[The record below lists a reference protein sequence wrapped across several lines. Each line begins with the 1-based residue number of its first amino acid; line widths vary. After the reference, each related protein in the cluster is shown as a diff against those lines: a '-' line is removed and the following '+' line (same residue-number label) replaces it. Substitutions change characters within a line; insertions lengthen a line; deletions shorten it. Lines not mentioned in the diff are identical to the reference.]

1 MNRFSLS
8 IAAGALRHPPSS
20 LRNQFEKKIFIYY
33 HGRIITMESPISS
46 RCPPRRFLNG
56 LVSIEKRTGSRFD
69 YSNNR
74 NKSETHFFILK
85 KKILFDIRV
94 ARGLRLKGPFLPGRI
109 HTQFTFYQQIHFDSS
124 RKEKF
129 LEFNLL

>member
-1 MNRFSLS
+1 MAVLS
-8 IAAGALRHPPSS
+8 QWRAPSAHAARPATFPMALSVSENAPGPGSII
-20 LRNQFEKKIFIYY
+20 QTTAIKAKPIFFY
-33 HGRIITMESPISS
+33 
-46 RCPPRRFLNG
+46 
-56 LVSIEKRTGSRFD
+56 
-69 YSNNR
+69 
-74 NKSETHFFILK
+74 LK
-85 KKILFDIRV
+85 KEILFDIRV